1 MKKITILLVI
11 LLLNSITIIAQVAI
25 SKNAA
30 LLKASKFED
39 KRFDDFKK
47 TTTIFVLNNLY
58 EKKQYEEM
66 LKSCWTI
73 TPFEVVELKDFKYEN
88 YISDKYSFC
97 MMYGYTSISQNV
109 ERTRF
114 LIHFYLLDMDL
125 IDKKIKKLKNN
136 DYYDFLIDKKKNLA
150 YIELIPNAEI
160 YNFTDSKFISG
171 VRMPSFKTSYN
182 YGYFSKEKSDFESE
196 ISKKIYNEKVFH
208 NYNLGILKNN
218 FQEVN
223 RLLLAKK
230 FYSFNEELSTS
241 EIKQLK
247 NKVLYL
253 PEYLKK
259 EYFTKP
265 IEYKDYSDEKMKK
278 ILSAYPY
285 KIEFIS
291 ENELETKM
299 LNNEEF
305 YYLNFGYRLRFFQ
318 VINSKT
324 GNVIYKVYPNGM
336 MKANLKESDFKDLT
350 KAIKK

>member
-11 LLLNSITIIAQVAI
+11 LLLNSITIIAQVSI
-25 SKNAA
+25 SKNQA
-30 LLKASKFED
+30 LKASQFED

-58 EKKQYEEM
+58 NKNQYEEM

-88 YISDKYSFC
+88 YIGDKYSFC

-109 ERTRF
+109 ESTRF

-125 IDKKIKKLKNN
+125 INKKIKKLKNN

-160 YNFTDSKFISG
+160 YNLTDTKFTSG
-171 VRMPSFKTSYN
+171 VRLPSFNTSHN
-182 YGYFSKEKSDFESE
+182 YGYFNNKKSEFEAKMSN
-196 ISKKIYNEKVFH
+196 KIYDEKVFH
-208 NYNLGILKNN
+208 NYNLGTLKNN

-223 RLLLAKK
+223 KLLLAKQ
-230 FYSFNEELSTS
+230 FCSFNDKLSTK

-265 IEYKDYSDEKMKK
+265 IEYKNYSDEKMKK

-291 ENELETKM
+291 ENELETKI

-324 GNVIYKVYPNGM
+324 GDVIYKVYPNGM

-350 KAIKK
+350 KAINK

>member
-125 IDKKIKKLKNN
+125 IDKKIDAIL
-136 DYYDFLIDKKKNLA
+136 DK
-150 YIELIPNAEI
+150 
-160 YNFTDSKFISG
+160 
-171 VRMPSFKTSYN
+171 
-182 YGYFSKEKSDFESE
+182 
-196 ISKKIYNEKVFH
+196 ISKKGYD
-208 NYNLGILKNN
+208 
-218 FQEVN
+218 
-223 RLLLAKK
+223 
-230 FYSFNEELSTS
+230 SLS
-241 EIKQLK
+241 K
-247 NKVLYL
+247 
-253 PEYLKK
+253 
-259 EYFTKP
+259 
-265 IEYKDYSDEKMKK
+265 DEKQF
-278 ILSAYPY
+278 LFS
-285 KIEFIS
+285 
-291 ENELETKM
+291 
-299 LNNEEF
+299 
-305 YYLNFGYRLRFFQ
+305 Q
-318 VINSKT
+318 
-324 GNVIYKVYPNGM
+324 
-336 MKANLKESDFKDLT
+336 KED
-350 KAIKK
+350 